1 MWKKCVRNAG
11 NLGKINE
18 WKISKNRIKIR
29 QRHVYGYR
37 KWQIKTCSRIACDV
51 IWRKG
56 MITYVSTDD
65 FDFVNERRC
74 AMQQHLRYPQSE
86 IAGLGK
92 IKKATPSRRLTRF
105 SRNSHQRPFSCTHG
119 RAFQRA
125 QDNAL
130 TLARFNIV
138 ITTLQPI
145 TESSYFIRN
154 FSLIFTCFFFFFR
167 KDYAIILRRDKV
179 PRVPV

>member
-1 MWKKCVRNAG
+1 
-11 NLGKINE
+11 
-18 WKISKNRIKIR
+18 
-29 QRHVYGYR
+29 
-37 KWQIKTCSRIACDV
+37 
-51 IWRKG
+51 

-105 SRNSHQRPFSCTHG
+105 SRNSLQRPFSCTHG

-154 FSLIFTCFFFFFR
+154 FSLIFTCFFF
-167 KDYAIILRRDKV
+167 LS
-179 PRVPV
+179 